1 MPENPAIQRCS
12 FIFLTIENEDSALL
26 HQQHTLASTKR
37 NLAGLG
43 IGAAGIGSSIYQQ
56 QQRTPHQQQQ
66 QHQAVQGRHADND
79 TMAAAAAAVA
89 AQGML
94 PGSASAGGL
103 NPFGQPASSGD
114 FVYGLDGMEATDL
127 EAGGMPQ
134 FALSPDTY
142 DVRQRTHREYLGH
155 HRLAQHSLQ
164 GELDK
169 VSAFNAHFWPCI
181 KMAKWIGAMGVY
193 GAMGLWCYGG
203 YGHDPYTF

>member
-1 MPENPAIQRCS
+1 MAFVRHLVAGS

-56 QQRTPHQQQQ
+56 QQQQQQQRTPHQQQQ

-89 AQGML
+89 AQGTL
-94 PGSASAGGL
+94 AGSASAGGL
-103 NPFGQPASSGD
+103 NPFGQPASSGE
-114 FVYGLDGMEATDL
+114 FVYGLDGMDATDL

-142 DVRQRTHREYLGH
+142 DVRQRTIENIWDITV
-155 HRLAQHSLQ
+155 SLNILYK
-164 GELDK
+164 ENWTK
-169 VSAFNAHFWPCI
+169 
-181 KMAKWIGAMGVY
+181 
-193 GAMGLWCYGG
+193 
-203 YGHDPYTF
+203 